1 MAIQALRE
9 LKKTYGPNIVFL
21 METRN
26 DRETM
31 EKVRKKI
38 KMAVILKFNDSQKPH
53 SLVLKI
59 LRIKCKTDL
68 LSFFKFHFS
77 LLTLLLFIS
86 VL

>member
-38 KMAVILKFNDSQKPH
+38 KYDN
-53 SLVLKI
+53 
-59 LRIKCKTDL
+59 
-68 LSFFKFHFS
+68 FHYKN
-77 LLTLLLFIS
+77 IMI
-86 VL
+86 